1 MREERR
7 HYLMNPLPQFSQFS
21 KDPHSSL
28 LHQVSSLNSLHLVH
42 LIYLL
47 SLFVVDEFEVPEE
60 VHFEGEEKVEL
71 LEVET
76 ELTFLL
82 ERVSRLN
89 ALNRFS

>member
-1 MREERR
+1 
-7 HYLMNPLPQFSQFS
+7 MNSP
-21 KDPHSSL
+21 
-28 LHQVSSLNSLHLVH
+28 HLVH

-47 SLFVVDEFEVPEE
+47 SLFVVDEFEVPEV
-60 VHFEGEEKVEL
+60 VHFEGEKVEL

-89 ALNRFS
+89 ALNRFG